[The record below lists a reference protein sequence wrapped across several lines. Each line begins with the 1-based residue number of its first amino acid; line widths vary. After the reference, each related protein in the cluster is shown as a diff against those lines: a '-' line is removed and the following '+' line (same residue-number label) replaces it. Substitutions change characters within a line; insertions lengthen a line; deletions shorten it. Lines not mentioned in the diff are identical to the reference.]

1 MLINQ
6 ISCLIFFIYWVM
18 AHTYLVLTPA
28 LLFSSDKLVLKM
40 KKLVQT
46 FSTDLLIRPFKTTFY
61 LAQSKQNI
69 IKTINENPN
78 LIDVLFCNHI
88 STLDF
93 LFVLAYLQHFKIDS
107 YNFVLRNQ
115 IIYYPCIG
123 FVMYADSDIK
133 INRNWELDKSI
144 INTQLDNI
152 KLTKTK
158 QIILIFPEGTR
169 LTSEKIVEA
178 QKFSKENNLPIF
190 NNLQVPKTKGLW
202 TIVSHLKKTNRLG
215 KIWDITLV
223 MPQYIRKSAYMRDLL
238 GKPFGPV
245 YGIIRHVELPNN
257 MYDLDI
263 FRKWLLEIW
272 QEKDNF
278 IETYDNFKYDKL
290 DLSKTNN
297 SHVIEIL
304 FMCFIMSI
312 LLFKKY
318 GRIYLIFMVVIAYIL
333 ILTNYKK
340 VDL

>member
-1 MLINQ
+1 MLIKQ

-28 LLFSSDKLVLKM
+28 VLFSSNKWIIEM

-78 LIDVLFCNHI
+78 LIDVLFCNHV

-93 LFVLAYLQHFKIDS
+93 LFVVAYLQHFKIDS
-107 YNFVLRNQ
+107 YNFVLKKQ
-115 IIYYPCIG
+115 IIYYPCVG

-133 INRNWELDKSI
+133 LNRNWNQDKTI
-144 INTQLDNI
+144 INKQLDDI
-152 KLTKTK
+152 KLTNTK

-169 LTSEKIVEA
+169 LTSEKLIAA

-202 TIVSHLKKTNRLG
+202 SIVSHLKKTNRLG

-223 MPQYIRKSAYMRDLL
+223 MPQYIRKSAYITDIL
-238 GKPFGPV
+238 GKPIGSV
-245 YGIIRHVELPNN
+245 YGIIRHVKLPDDV
-257 MYDLDI
+257 YDLDI

-278 IETYDNFKYDKL
+278 IQTYKNFKYDKL
-290 DLSKTNN
+290 NLDMTNN

-304 FMCFIMSI
+304 FICFIMTI
-312 LLFKKY
+312 LLSRKY
-318 GRIYLIFMVVIAYIL
+318 GRAYLIIMIVISYIL
-333 ILTNYKK
+333 ILTNSNKK
-340 VDL
+340 N